1 AVRLELAEQHV
12 VSAFQSWSRVDFA
25 AAVREASSLAAG
37 GVRRAVL
44 LGVVDAATDEQT
56 SVAGVMA
63 ALPEAARESF
73 FVDWLVRLAERDPD
87 AAYRE
92 ALALADDDAQARAVV
107 RIAAVW
113 ARQDPIGAL
122 GHAES
127 LPDYLRSDF
136 RRAVSETWAQVDAG
150 GLLGYL
156 PTAPDALEYSRAVQ
170 WLPVADPA
178 RTRAVARTL
187 PREFGYS
194 LERLAATELIQRD
207 PD

>member
-1 AVRLELAEQHV
+1 
-12 VSAFQSWSRVDFA
+12 RVDLA
-25 AAVREASSLAAG
+25 AAVREASGLAAG

-44 LGVVDAATDEQT
+44 LGVVEAAATDERA

-107 RIAAVW
+107 RIAVVW

-127 LPDYLRSDF
+127 L
-136 RRAVSETWAQVDAG
+136 
-150 GLLGYL
+150 
-156 PTAPDALEYSRAVQ
+156 
-170 WLPVADPA
+170 
-178 RTRAVARTL
+178 
-187 PREFGYS
+187 
-194 LERLAATELIQRD
+194 
-207 PD
+207 